1 MALSITAEQLAR
13 IAGRATPLMP
23 HLAEWMNRLCPEYEI
38 DSPQEFSHFLAQA
51 CHETDHFRTLREYAS
66 GKAYEGRA
74 DLGNRQPGD
83 GVRFKGRG
91 IFQTT
96 GRANYLQLGV
106 RKGQR
111 DLFVNNPQLLEQAE
125 YAVWSACEYWR
136 TRGLNDIANQPDGAV
151 LKKKVRGNLIDS
163 SPVEYISI
171 TINGGVNGLAERKKF
186 YAIASRVL
194 AEAAPAASTAPAAP
208 RAARG
213 APPAATKKPRRKPA
227 ATRPATRKPAATN
240 PETTKAAT
248 TKPAPK
254 KAAAKKAAAK
264 KLAAKKAPRKAATP
278 ARNKALASAPAKTSK
293 RVARAASAKAPA
305 RKARPA

>member
-1 MALSITAEQLAR
+1 MSLSITAEHLAK

-23 HLAEWMNRLCPEYEI
+23 SLAEWMNRLCPEYEI
-38 DSPQEFSHFLAQA
+38 DTPQEFSHFLAQA

-74 DLGNRQPGD
+74 DLGNKRPGD

-111 DLFVNNPQLLEQAE
+111 DLFVNSPELLEQAE
-125 YAVWSACEYWR
+125 HAVWSACEYWR

-151 LKKKVRGNLIDS
+151 LKKKVRGNLIDA

-171 TINGGVNGLAERKKF
+171 TINGGMNGLAERRKF
-186 YAIASRVL
+186 YAVASQVL
-194 AEAAPAASTAPAAP
+194 GEAVPGAP
-208 RAARG
+208 RATRE
-213 APPAATKKPRRKPA
+213 APPTTARK
-227 ATRPATRKPAATN
+227 
-240 PETTKAAT
+240 
-248 TKPAPK
+248 
-254 KAAAKKAAAK
+254 AAKKTAPKGSAKGTAEKSTQKSTRQPAMKTGTKTAAK
-264 KLAAKKAPRKAATP
+264 PASKTTPKAAKAGARK
-278 ARNKALASAPAKTSK
+278 
-293 RVARAASAKAPA
+293 VA
-305 RKARPA
+305 RKARPAKAAAR